1 MEAIEL
7 IQIISNSD
15 TLEGKGHTIVH
26 GYARNAEIAHAIV
39 RDKRYARY
47 CVMGVQTPDDYKRMT
62 KPVTIKIFESVNDF
76 FHNSKEEIRKRALA
90 KLTAAERE
98 ALGV

>member
-1 MEAIEL
+1 METLEL
-7 IQIISNSD
+7 TQITSNSD
-15 TLEGKGHTIVH
+15 TTEGRGYTIVH
-26 GYARNAEIAHAIV
+26 GYTRNGEVARAIV

-47 CVMGVQTPDDYKRMT
+47 CVMGVQHLDDYRHMT
-62 KPVTIKIFESVNDF
+62 GPANIKIFESVEDF
-76 FHNSKEEIRKRALA
+76 FDNSKEEIRKRALA

>member
-1 MEAIEL
+1 MEIVEL
-7 IQIISNSD
+7 TKIMSNSD

-47 CVMGVQTPDDYKRMT
+47 CVMGVQTPYDYRYMT
-62 KPVTIKIFESVNDF
+62 EPVTIKIFESVDDF
-76 FHNSKEEIRKRALA
+76 FQNSKEEIRKRALA
-90 KLTAAERE
+90 KLSAAERE